1 MLLYC
6 ILWLS
11 LLYVLGVDSSSSRSV
26 SISDA
31 TSINASA
38 PIPESFVS
46 FSIELAFFP
55 DYAGNVSSPNTF
67 SYNLLNNLG
76 NLTGSKPAIRV
87 GGNTQDY
94 ALYDPSLKVATNG
107 TYTSS
112 SSDYPTILSIG
123 ESFFESYST
132 WPDVQFTHGFNL
144 ANNGTA
150 GHDTLVATAPLACNA
165 LSGGKLLAFELG
177 NEPDLYKASATW
189 NEQSYVTDWLNKTR
203 IIKTL
208 ISSNCS
214 AAYRYIAPSFAG
226 THNNL
231 DMVKTWHAGLDTD
244 KDIIQISSHNYISG
258 ATSPGVTL
266 QGTLMNHTS
275 TVSSISSQLT
285 EMSSLSN
292 YSLPFILGE
301 TNSLYNEGA
310 PGLSNAFGAALWGL
324 DFNLWCASQGIRRV
338 HMHQGTNYRYAAWQ
352 PVATS
357 KTTIGTKAPYYGSI
371 AVAAMLGNLVVHNT
385 SIANIALPSER
396 EAAYLA
402 YEDGKLARLL
412 VVNMQAYNYT
422 LSGTGTGP
430 LNPAARGNVTYTFNL
445 AGLESQSARVQRLS
459 ANGSDAVTGIS
470 WDGYSYNYELDAG
483 RPVVLG
489 NVTTGEMVTVAGNGS
504 VSVVV
509 PWSSA
514 AVLTF
519 LEC

>member
-1 MLLYC
+1 
-6 ILWLS
+6 
-11 LLYVLGVDSSSSRSV
+11 
-26 SISDA
+26 
-31 TSINASA
+31 
-38 PIPESFVS
+38 
-46 FSIELAFFP
+46 
-55 DYAGNVSSPNTF
+55 
-67 SYNLLNNLG
+67 
-76 NLTGSKPAIRV
+76 
-87 GGNTQDY
+87 
-94 ALYDPSLKVATNG
+94 
-107 TYTSS
+107 
-112 SSDYPTILSIG
+112 
-123 ESFFESYST
+123 
-132 WPDVQFTHGFNL
+132 
-144 ANNGTA
+144 
-150 GHDTLVATAPLACNA
+150 
-165 LSGGKLLAFELG
+165 
-177 NEPDLYKASATW
+177 
-189 NEQSYVTDWLNKTR
+189 
-203 IIKTL
+203 
-208 ISSNCS
+208 
-214 AAYRYIAPSFAG
+214 
-226 THNNL
+226 
-231 DMVKTWHAGLDTD
+231 
-244 KDIIQISSHNYISG
+244 
-258 ATSPGVTL
+258 
-266 QGTLMNHTS
+266 MNHTS